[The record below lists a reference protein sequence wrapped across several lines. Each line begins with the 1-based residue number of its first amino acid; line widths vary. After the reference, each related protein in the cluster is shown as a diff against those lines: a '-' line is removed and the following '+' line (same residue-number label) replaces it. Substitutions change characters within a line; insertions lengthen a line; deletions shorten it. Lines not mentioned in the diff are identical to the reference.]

1 MKGRLIR
8 ILAAAS
14 SLAAVVVAGSATFKI
29 G

>member
-14 SLAAVVVAGSATFKI
+14 SLAAIVVAGSANFKL

>member
-1 MKGRLIR
+1 MKAKLVR

-14 SLAAVVVAGSATFKI
+14 SLAAIIVAGSANFRV

>member
-14 SLAAVVVAGSATFKI
+14 SLAAVVVAGSANFKL